1 MLKDLKVTLYEIFG
15 YVLPGSL
22 FFLAVFTIFW
32 SIFLP
37 HVSVPVCLTSPEAV
51 TAILL
56 ASYFSGHVVQ
66 ALGNVLAKVTRVTDS
81 SIAEV
86 IAVEIGCLYDVVR
99 RDVVQKLNVNDSDLK
114 LADIVRITDE
124 TNVQVGISGD
134 REVYQYREGFYRGLS
149 VACIMLTIA
158 VVVRMMAGPPGVEY
172 HDVSYKLTMNM
183 LISCIFVTASGAVL
197 FYYRFIR
204 FAKYRVRHGF
214 MSYLIIT
221 SIKRQ
226 LKEG

>member
-15 YVLPGSL
+15 YVLPGGL

-37 HVSVPVCLTSPEAV
+37 HVSAPVRVNTPETIAI
-51 TAILL
+51 ILL

-66 ALGNVLAKVTRVTDS
+66 ALGNVLAKVTQVTDS
-81 SIAEV
+81 SIAEE

-99 RDVVQKLNVNDSDLK
+99 RDVVQKLNVNESDLK

-124 TNVQVGISGD
+124 TNVQVGVTGD

-158 VVVRMMAGPPGVEY
+158 IVVRMVAGPPGVEY
-172 HDVSYKLTMNM
+172 LDVAYKLTMNM
-183 LISCIFVTASGAVL
+183 LVFCIIITASGAVL
-197 FYYRFIR
+197 FHYRFIR

-214 MSYLIIT
+214 ISYLIIT

-226 LKEG
+226 LKER